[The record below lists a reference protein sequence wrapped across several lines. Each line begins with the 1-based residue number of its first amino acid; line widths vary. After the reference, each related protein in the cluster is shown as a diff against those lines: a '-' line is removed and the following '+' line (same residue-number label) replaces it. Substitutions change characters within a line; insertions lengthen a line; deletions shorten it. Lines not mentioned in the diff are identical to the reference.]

1 MADRESDDL
10 LVLAPLRIEACA
22 LRVGLDRDIVI
33 HAGLRARHTARIRAA
48 AAAGSGPVAVAGVAG
63 GLRADMR
70 PGDLIVATELRS
82 ARQTTTLPATNLLG
96 AALRRAGHT
105 VHTGPVVESDR
116 MVDGPDRDRFAVT
129 GEIAVDMESARLVE
143 ALRGRT
149 ACVVRVVTDTP
160 EQGVRSP
167 AVLRNVRQALAVL
180 GGLGPILREWAG
192 AVTARRVL
200 LAMPRSFCA
209 GVERAIEIV
218 ERVLAQRGA
227 PVYVRKQIVHNTHVV
242 RGLEERGA
250 RFVSE
255 LDEVP
260 AGATVVFSAHGVSP
274 AVRAEAERSELD
286 VVDATCPLVSKVH
299 REANRFADD
308 GHTVFLIGHAGH
320 DEVEGTLGEEP
331 AHLRL
336 VQRPAEVAEL
346 EVTDPQR
353 VSYLTQTTL
362 AADEAEGVAD
372 ALRERFPAL
381 RGPSSD
387 DICYATTN
395 RQQAVREVASRCDVV
410 LVAGSANSS
419 NSLRLVEVAQRA
431 GATAHLVDDIGEVE
445 LGWLAGAGT
454 VGVSAGASAP
464 PELVDEIVH
473 ALSGL
478 GELEIDE
485 HTVTT
490 ENVNFGLPKEVRE
503 V

>member
-1 MADRESDDL
+1 MADRDSDGL
-10 LVLAPLRIEACA
+10 LVLAPLRIEARA
-22 LRVGLDRDIVI
+22 LRAGLDRGTVV
-33 HAGLRARHTARIRAA
+33 HAGQRARHGTRVYAA
-48 AAAGSGPVAVAGVAG
+48 AAAGNASVVVAGVAG
-63 GLRADMR
+63 ALHAGMRA
-70 PGDLIVATELRS
+70 GDLIVPAELRS
-82 ARQTTTLPATNLLG
+82 ARATTTLPSARLLA

-105 VHTGPVVESDR
+105 VHTGAVVESDR
-116 MVDGPDRDRFAVT
+116 IVDERDRDQFAT
-129 GEIAVDMESARLVE
+129 DGIAVDMESARLLE
-143 ALRGRT
+143 SLPERAS
-149 ACVVRVVTDTP
+149 AVVRVVTDTP
-160 EQGVRSP
+160 QQGLRGP
-167 AVLRNVRQALAVL
+167 AVLRNGRNALAVL
-180 GGLGPILREWAG
+180 RGLGPVLREWSE
-192 AVTARRVL
+192 AVADRRVL

-218 ERVLAQRGA
+218 ERVLVQRGA

-242 RGLEERGA
+242 RGLEDRGA
-250 RFVSE
+250 CFVSE
-255 LDEVP
+255 LDEIP
-260 AGATVVFSAHGVSP
+260 DGATVVFSAHGVSP
-274 AVRAEAERSELD
+274 AVRAEAERRKLD

-299 REANRFADD
+299 REANRFAGD

-331 AHLRL
+331 DHLRL
-336 VQRPAEVAEL
+336 VQRPEDVAEL
-346 EVTDPQR
+346 EVADPQK

-362 AADEAEGVAD
+362 AEDEVEGVAG

-395 RQQAVREVASRCDVV
+395 RQQAVREVASRCDLV
-410 LVAGSANSS
+410 LVAGSRNSS
-419 NSLRLVEVAQRA
+419 NSLRLVEVAQRE
-431 GATAHLVDDIGEVE
+431 GATAYLVDDVGEIE
-445 LGWLAGAGT
+445 LGWLAGVGT

-464 PELVDEIVH
+464 PEMVDEIVH

-503 V
+503 A

>member
-1 MADRESDDL
+1 MADRGSGEP
-10 LVLAPLRIEACA
+10 LVLAPLRIEARA
-22 LRVGLDRDIVI
+22 LRAGLGNETVV
-33 HAGLRARHTARIRAA
+33 HAGLRGKHQARVHAA
-48 AAAGSGPVAVAGVAG
+48 AAARSGPVVVAGVAG
-63 GLRADMR
+63 ALQTGMR
-70 PGDLIVATELRS
+70 PGDLVVAEELRS
-82 ARQTTTLPATNLLG
+82 ARETTTLPATALLT

-116 MVDGPDRDRFAVT
+116 AVDGPERERFAAA
-129 GEIAVDMESARLVE
+129 GGIAVDMESARLVE
-143 ALRGRT
+143 SLPGRV
-149 ACVVRVVTDTP
+149 AAVVRVVTDTP
-160 EQGVRSP
+160 EQGLRSP
-167 AVLRNVRQALAVL
+167 AVLRNGRHGVSVL
-180 GGLGPILREWAG
+180 RGLGPVLRDWAA
-192 AVTARRVL
+192 AVANRHVL

-218 ERVLAQRGA
+218 ERVLTQRGA
-227 PVYVRKQIVHNTHVV
+227 PVYVRRQIVHNTRVV
-242 RGLEERGA
+242 RDLEDRGA
-250 RFVSE
+250 CFVTE
-255 LDEVP
+255 LDEIP
-260 AGATVVFSAHGVSP
+260 DGATVVFSAHGVSP
-274 AVRAEAERSELD
+274 AVRAEAVRRELD

-336 VQRPAEVAEL
+336 VQRPEDVAEL
-346 EVTDPQR
+346 EVADPQK

-362 AADEAEGVAD
+362 AADEAEGVAG

-395 RQQAVREVASRCDVV
+395 RQQAVREVAGRCDVV

-419 NSLRLVEVAQRA
+419 NSLRLVEVAMRE
-431 GATAHLVDDIGEVE
+431 GATAHLVDDVDEIQ
-445 LGWLAGAGT
+445 LGWLVGAGT

-464 PELVDEIVH
+464 PETVDEIVH

-503 V
+503 A